1 MYDRSPIT
9 GICIDRGIPLID
21 RRKKSM
27 YDLLVVNGK
36 IVSGMGN
43 PWFWGDLALVKDK
56 IVRIGRLSKE
66 KAARV
71 IDASGCV
78 VAPGFIDGH
87 SHSDLILFSDPE
99 AEPKVLQ
106 GVTTETVGMDGLSV
120 APIDN
125 GNIADW
131 KRLISGLSGDSQIE
145 WKWRSLADYLNAIDD
160 LPTSTHVASYVGLG
174 TLRLKVMG
182 MTDREATPEEI
193 GQMKRFAAQSLEEGA
208 RGISGGLVYPP
219 NQYQTTKEII
229 EIVKV
234 VREYDGLF
242 DVHLRNEGDHLIEAM
257 DEAIEIGRQA
267 QISVLISH
275 FKVAGK
281 KNWGQSDLVL
291 QKIDRARREGVE
303 LTISQYPYTAGSTLL
318 HAVIPPW
325 YHTEGPDRLI
335 QRIREERE
343 TIKKDLEREDWDNL
357 AKGIGWENIVISSVK
372 NDANKKYEGKRITE
386 IAAMKGLKDPADAAL
401 DLLAD
406 EDLGVAMILFSMDEE
421 DVLNIM
427 SHPSV
432 NFITDGLPGGKPH
445 PRTYGAYPRILGR
458 YVRYERILSLEEAV
472 RKMTSFPAEK
482 MRLKNKGKI
491 IENGDADITIFNG
504 DTVIDHAT
512 YENPKQFPAGI
523 EWVIVNGTVVVEK
536 GKHTHARPG
545 RAIRTR

>member
-1 MYDRSPIT
+1 
-9 GICIDRGIPLID
+9 
-21 RRKKSM
+21 M
-27 YDLLVVNGK
+27 YDLLIVNGK

-229 EIVKV
+229 EIAKV

-267 QISVLISH
+267 QIPVLISH

-281 KNWGQSDLVL
+281 KNWGQSDRVL

-372 NDANKKYEGKRITE
+372 SDANKKYEGKRITE

-482 MRLKNKGKI
+482 MRLKNKGRI

-512 YENPKQFPAGI
+512 YENPKQFPTGI